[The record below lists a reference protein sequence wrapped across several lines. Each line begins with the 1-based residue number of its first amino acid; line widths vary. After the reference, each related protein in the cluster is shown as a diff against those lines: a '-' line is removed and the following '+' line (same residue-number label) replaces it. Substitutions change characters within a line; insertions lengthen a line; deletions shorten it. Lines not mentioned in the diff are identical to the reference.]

1 MKSASDPGLIVAGTS
16 EVSTARLMFYDGV
29 SLFKVTNFAS
39 LPSFTFEYLGDG
51 TFFQYLDGTETPIYA
66 VNDKGA
72 LRLTVGSVIDYL
84 AFFFSHVTGEGGD
97 ETLLVKN
104 PHDMPM
110 LDSLDPGAY
119 DAVIRGHQPAQVKDQ
134 DDGGFVVDADIYDSG
149 QLSRAQIAVSPSGRV
164 VILARKMILQSVARG
179 LESEHYLA

>member
-1 MKSASDPGLIVAGTS
+1 
-16 EVSTARLMFYDGV
+16 MFYDGV

-72 LRLTVGSVIDYL
+72 LRLTAGSVIDYL
-84 AFFFSHVTGEGGD
+84 AFFFSHVTGEDGD

-134 DDGGFVVDADIYDSG
+134 DDGGFVVSADIYDSG